1 HGKGWGRGDLLRDA
15 RGWHAARSNRE
26 RGVLHIDPDLRTG
39 GDARLRARCAA
50 VRAAGNFG
58 PMAPVRLSTLE
69 PLLWAAGAV
78 VLAVVPFALST
89 FQVVQI
95 TVFLIFCLLAVS
107 LDLSWG
113 LAGLLS

>member
-1 HGKGWGRGDLLRDA
+1 
-15 RGWHAARSNRE
+15 
-26 RGVLHIDPDLRTG
+26 
-39 GDARLRARCAA
+39 
-50 VRAAGNFG
+50 
-58 PMAPVRLSTLE
+58 MAPVRLSALE

-113 LAGLLS
+113 LAGLLSFGQAAFFGLGGYAYAILCANDETPGAALAAGAVAGGVAG

>member
-1 HGKGWGRGDLLRDA
+1 
-15 RGWHAARSNRE
+15 
-26 RGVLHIDPDLRTG
+26 
-39 GDARLRARCAA
+39 
-50 VRAAGNFG
+50 
-58 PMAPVRLSTLE
+58 MAPVRLSALE

-113 LAGLLS
+113 LAGLLSFGQGAFFGLGGYVYAILPTMRHRARRSRPAPWQAGWSRACSAISRSTVG